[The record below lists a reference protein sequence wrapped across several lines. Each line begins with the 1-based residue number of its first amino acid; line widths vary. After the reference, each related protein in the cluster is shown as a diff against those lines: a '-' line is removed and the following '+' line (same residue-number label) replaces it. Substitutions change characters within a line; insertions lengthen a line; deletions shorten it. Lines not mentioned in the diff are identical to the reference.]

1 MWVANCDNGLA
12 GKSTGIETT
21 ASKSYESWLTI
32 SHIMPSAPRKYMVKS
47 HIDEILN
54 PPKKSVVSKTLINH
68 DMIDAAYQ
76 PRNRTDDKDVA
87 PVNNG

>member
-1 MWVANCDNGLA
+1 
-12 GKSTGIETT
+12 
-21 ASKSYESWLTI
+21 
-32 SHIMPSAPRKYMVKS
+32 MVKS

-54 PPKKSVVSKTLINH
+54 PPKKSLVSKTLINH

-76 PRNRTDDKDVA
+76 PHNRTDDKDVA